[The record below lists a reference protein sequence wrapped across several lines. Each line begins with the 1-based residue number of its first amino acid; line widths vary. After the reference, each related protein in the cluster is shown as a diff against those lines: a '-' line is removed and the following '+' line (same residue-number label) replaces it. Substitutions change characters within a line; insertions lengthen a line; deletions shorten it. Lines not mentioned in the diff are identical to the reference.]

1 MKGGK
6 TKKRSAGHNDIS
18 TGLEANNMQ
27 KLCTT
32 PAHNTDS
39 IENNTGV
46 WVATEAKPTSA
57 VPSDYPELPTTS
69 KWEETASDLKLAAF
83 ILMIMAIVWAVK
95 YFFVGG

>member
-1 MKGGK
+1 
-6 TKKRSAGHNDIS
+6 
-18 TGLEANNMQ
+18 MQ

-39 IENNTGV
+39 IEDNTYV
-46 WVATEAKPTSA
+46 SLASKAKPTSA
-57 VPSDYPELPTTS
+57 APSDYPELPRTS

-83 ILMIMAIVWAVK
+83 ILMIMAIVWAVN